1 MSKKQ
6 NQETIVFYKSPF
18 KRGVDDVYTL
28 APLRSALKS
37 LFAGIFTR
45 KDNRK

>member
-6 NQETIVFYKSPF
+6 KPETIFFYKSPF

-28 APLRSALKS
+28 APLRSALKG
-37 LFAGIFTR
+37 LFARMFTR
-45 KDNRK
+45 KDGRK